1 MVEAKAET
9 LLRARRLGE
18 LAQYPAALKF
28 ALRPWLSKLLAAR
41 PECATVGDFAAALTE
56 VAAAETRFAQTT
68 RSRARADDGGEE
80 LVSELC
86 AAGCVDL
93 ALLLPTVRHD
103 AAGAAAALR
112 AAGDGYPRHDAY
124 AEGVSRFV
132 LAQQPARGAEL
143 AAAFLSEA
151 L

>member
-1 MVEAKAET
+1 MVEAKAEM
-9 LLRARRLGE
+9 LLCARRLGE
-18 LAQYPAALKF
+18 LAQYPAALSF

-41 PECATVGDFAAALTE
+41 PDCATVGDFAAALTE

-68 RSRARADDGGEE
+68 RSRARADGGEG

-86 AAGCVDL
+86 AAACVDL
-93 ALLLPTVRHD
+93 ALLLPTVRRD

-112 AAGDGYPRHDAY
+112 AAGDEYPRYDAY

-143 AAAFLSEA
+143 AAAFLSEV